1 MLTSIQRTLRTLRE
15 PRHRVAGILG
25 AVLLLNGIPAG
36 SLVRPLLTIAGT
48 IIFDRL
54 LARWF
59 RGPGGFPS
67 SALVT
72 GLLLALI
79 VSPQSPWYLPVGIAA
94 VAIGSK
100 YFLRFRGRHIFNPA
114 GFGLVATG
122 FLVGPTA
129 SWWGVYGS
137 PWTPL
142 LLAVGMGSVL
152 WRLRRLPIP
161 VLFFSG
167 YFLVLAILHRSVWNA
182 ARLTLDPT
190 VMLFGLVMVPEPM
203 TSPARAPWLWIF
215 PLALVGSLVVQLV
228 FRITLPD
235 LLLGSLLIAN
245 LSYGLGYGLTRA
257 RSGPLPTAGSVSTSI

>member
-1 MLTSIQRTLRTLRE
+1 MLSIIQRALRVD
-15 PRHRVAGILG
+15 PRHRVAAILG

-36 SLVRPLLTIAGT
+36 TLARPLLTIAGT
-48 IIFDRL
+48 LIFDRL

-79 VSPQSPWYLPVGIAA
+79 VSPRSPWYLPLGIAA
-94 VAIGSK
+94 AAIGSK
-100 YFLRFRGRHIFNPA
+100 YFFRFRGRHVFNPA
-114 GFGLVATG
+114 GFGLVATA

-142 LLAVGMGSVL
+142 LLVVGMGSVL
-152 WRLRRLPIP
+152 WRLRRLSIP

-167 YFLVLAILHRSVWNA
+167 YFLVLAILHRSVLSA
-182 ARLTLDPT
+182 ARLAVDPT
-190 VMLFGLVMVPEPM
+190 PLLFGLVMVPEPM
-203 TSPARAPWLWIF
+203 TSPARAPWLWIYEA
-215 PLALVGSLVVQLV
+215 ALVGSLIVQLG

-235 LLLGSLLIAN
+235 VLLGSLLVAN
-245 LSYGLGYGLTRA
+245 LTYSLAYGLTRA
-257 RSGPLPTAGSVSTSI
+257 RPRPLPTAGSVSASP